1 MGKTNVAIN
10 RYLAD
15 NERFADLFNV
25 VIFNG
30 RRIVSADDLSE
41 LDTKARRAGSER
53 DKESHEY
60 IRDQIKQWKC
70 GAKLLVLGVEPES
83 SVQYAL
89 PVKLM
94 KYESIQYEK
103 NYREIMKKHR
113 KDRDLSSKEFISGF
127 SRSDRLSPMLTIVI
141 YHGRD
146 EWDASETLHDL
157 LDFEGFPEAIRGEV
171 MKYCNDFHINLL
183 DVNHMENSDKFVTD
197 LREVFGF
204 LARQNDKKSLRKYVE
219 ENENFRHLKED
230 TYEVIMSFGNVN
242 VEDSWIQK
250 EKYQMKEGID
260 VSLAIREWREE
271 LLIEGKMT
279 ELIRLVERKQ
289 EKGLKIPEIA
299 EMLEQDPEVIRNIS
313 QAIDESESKEPCSV
327 YEYMSEEFVRL

>member
-1 MGKTNVAIN
+1 MGKTNIAIN
-10 RYLAD
+10 QYLAD

-25 VIFNG
+25 VVFHG

-41 LDTKARRAGSER
+41 LDTKARRDGSGG
-53 DKESHEY
+53 DPASHEY
-60 IRDQIKQWKC
+60 VRDQIKQWKC

-103 NYREIMKKHR
+103 NYREIAKKHR

-127 SRSDRLSPMLTIVI
+127 SRSDRLSPMLTIAL
-141 YHGRD
+141 YHGKE
-146 EWDASETLHDL
+146 EWDASETLHGL
-157 LDFEGFPEAIRGEV
+157 LDFESFPEEIREEV

-183 DVNHMENSDKFVTD
+183 DVNHMKNNDKFVTD

-219 ENENFRHLKED
+219 ENDSFRHLKED
-230 TYEVIMSFGNVN
+230 AYEVLMSFGNV
-242 VEDSWIQK
+242 EDFGIQK
-250 EKYQMKEGID
+250 ERYQTKEGFD
-260 VSLAIREWREE
+260 MCLAIREWREDA
-271 LLIEGKMT
+271 LVEGRMT
-279 ELIRLVERKQ
+279 ELIRQVEKKQ
-289 EKGLKIPEIA
+289 EKGLEIPEIA
-299 EMLEQDPEVIRNIS
+299 EMLEQELDVIQTIF
-313 QAIDESESKEPCSV
+313 QAIEESESKDPCSV
-327 YEYMSEEFVRL
+327 YEYMSEDEE